1 MSIFGVGA
9 FYDEDVSEDF
19 IQDSVICVGWSAKDA
34 PSLHN
39 FLHAMKAGDVVYIKS
54 FTPKCGLTIKA
65 IGLLRSGGVV
75 KHANLGASREVLWLW
90 TGNEKI
96 GKLDDKLNVRSNTL
110 YEEFNPQVQER
121 IITLIERTIM
131 S

>member
-9 FYDEDVSEDF
+9 FYDEDVSEKF
-19 IQDSVICVGWSAKDA
+19 IEDSVICVGWGARDA

-39 FLHAMKAGDVVYIKS
+39 LLHSMKAGDVVYIKS
-54 FTPKCGLTIKA
+54 FTPKAGLTIKA

-75 KHANLGASREVLWLW
+75 KHAALGASRGVLWLW
-90 TGNEKI
+90 TGNEKV

-110 YEEFNPQVQER
+110 YEEFNPVIQDMVVS
-121 IITLIERTIM
+121 LIENERK
-131 S
+131 